1 VAEPLALEAVGL
13 CKRYG
18 ARHAVQG
25 VDLAVRPG
33 EIHGLLGPNG
43 AGKTTLLRML
53 LGLVRPDAGAVR
65 LLGQDA
71 GIPGRALPDGVAGF
85 VDTPRF
91 YPYLSGRT
99 NLLLMARLD
108 GTARARAPERVTEVL
123 GQVGLA
129 PDADVKVASYS
140 AGMRQRL
147 GLAAALLRSPRLLLL
162 DEPTTSLDPAGA
174 RDLSMHLRR
183 LAADGVA
190 ILLSSHDMAEVE
202 ELCATLTIVHQ
213 GGVVFS
219 GTVEDLR
226 KHAPA
231 AVHRLR
237 TNDDTKALSIGAG
250 KRDVQ
255 VEVAADGGGLDVGAS
270 AEALDAYVI
279 ALGGAGIAIRGLEAR
294 DRSLES
300 MFLRLTSGSA
310 DRAPQSGSPAL
321 PPPARSERGRGR
333 VTLGGALAVMGVE
346 HAKLRAQLKV
356 WATLAVCLLGPLAF
370 AVAMKVQTAVPEDTL
385 FGRWARSSG
394 FATPLVVLGFAALW
408 AVPAL
413 SSIVGGDLFST
424 EDRHGTW
431 PTLLTRARTRGE
443 IFAGKLLA
451 ALTFSLATV
460 LVLAV
465 SSTAAGVLLI
475 GSQPLLG
482 LSGTLLPAGRS
493 LAMTACAWGSIVPPV
508 FGFTTLAL
516 LLSAATRSSAAGI
529 GLPVL
534 LGAFMR
540 LSTYVNLPRAVS
552 GTLLTPALV
561 AWHGLFTE
569 PPYHGPLVQGIVT
582 SGVYFVGCLI
592 AAYVLLR
599 RRDVGA

>member
-1 VAEPLALEAVGL
+1 MAEPLALEAVGL
-13 CKRYG
+13 FKRYG

-25 VDLAVRPG
+25 VDLAVRAG
-33 EIHGLLGPNG
+33 VIHGLLGPNG

-53 LGLVRPDAGAVR
+53 LGLVRADAGAVR

-71 GIPGRALPDGVAGF
+71 GVPGRALPDGVAGF

-91 YPYLSGRT
+91 YPYLSGRK

-108 GTARARAPERVTEVL
+108 GTARARAPERVAEVL

-129 PDADVKVASYS
+129 RDADVKVAGYS

-174 RDLSMHLRR
+174 RDLSTHLRR

-202 ELCATLTIVHQ
+202 ELCATLTIVRQ
-213 GGVVFS
+213 GRVAFS

-226 KHAPA
+226 RQAPA

-237 TNDDTKALSIGAG
+237 TNDDARALSIATE

-255 VEVAADGGGLDVGAS
+255 VDVAEDGGGLDVGAS

-300 MFLRLTSGSA
+300 LFLRLTSDSA
-310 DRAPQSGSPAL
+310 DRAPPSPSPTL
-321 PPPARSERGRGR
+321 PPPARGGRGR
-333 VTLGGALAVMGVE
+333 VTLGGALAVMSVE

-356 WATLAVCLLGPLAF
+356 WATLAVCLLGPIAF
-370 AVAMKVQTAVPEDTL
+370 AVAMKVQTSVPEDTL

-408 AVPAL
+408 AFPAL
-413 SSIVGGDLFST
+413 SSIVSGDLFST

-451 ALTFSLATV
+451 GLTFSLATV
-460 LVLAV
+460 LALAI
-465 SSTAAGVLLI
+465 SSTAAGILLI

-516 LLSAATRSSAAGI
+516 LLSAGTRSSAAGI

-534 LGAFMR
+534 LGALMQ
-540 LSTYVNLPRAVS
+540 LSTYVNLPGAVS

-569 PPYHGPLVQGIVT
+569 PPYHGPLVQGVVT
-582 SGVYFVGCLI
+582 SCAYFFGCL
-592 AAYVLLR
+592 ATAYVLLR

>member
-1 VAEPLALEAVGL
+1 MAEPLALEAVGL
-13 CKRYG
+13 FKRYG

-25 VDLAVRPG
+25 VDLTVRAG

-43 AGKTTLLRML
+43 AGKTTLLRVL
-53 LGLVRPDAGAVR
+53 LGLVRADAGAVR
-65 LLGQDA
+65 LLGRDA
-71 GIPGRALPDGVAGF
+71 GIPGRPLPDGVAGF

-91 YPYLSGRT
+91 YPYLSGRK

-108 GTARARAPERVTEVL
+108 GTARARARERVAEVL
-123 GQVGLA
+123 EQVGLA

-174 RDLSMHLRR
+174 RDLSTHLRR
-183 LAADGVA
+183 LASDGVA
-190 ILLSSHDMAEVE
+190 ILLSSHDMAEIE

-213 GGVVFS
+213 GRVAFS

-226 KHAPA
+226 KQAPA

-237 TNDDTKALSIGAG
+237 TSDDAKALSMGAAEG
-250 KRDVQ
+250 DVQ
-255 VEVAADGGGLDVGAS
+255 VDAAADGGGLDVGAS

-300 MFLRLTSGSA
+300 LFLRLTSGPA
-310 DRAPQSGSPAL
+310 DRGSPSRSPAL
-321 PPPARSERGRGR
+321 PPAARRERGR

-408 AVPAL
+408 AFPAL
-413 SSIVGGDLFST
+413 SSVVGGDLFST

-451 ALTFSLATV
+451 GLTFSLATV
-460 LVLAV
+460 LVLALG
-465 SSTAAGVLLI
+465 STAAGILLI

-493 LAMTACAWGSIVPPV
+493 LAMTTYAWGSIVPPV

-534 LGAFMR
+534 LGAVMQ

-552 GTLLTPALV
+552 VTLLTPALV

-569 PPYHGPLVQGIVT
+569 PPYYGPLAQGIAT
-582 SGVYFVGCLI
+582 SGVYFFGCLA

>member
-1 VAEPLALEAVGL
+1 MTEPLALEAVGL
-13 CKRYG
+13 FKRYG

-25 VDLAVRPG
+25 LDLVVRAG

-65 LLGQDA
+65 LLGQDV
-71 GIPGRALPDGVAGF
+71 GNPGRPLPDGVAGF

-99 NLLLMARLD
+99 NLVLMARLD
-108 GTARARAPERVTEVL
+108 GTARARARERVAEIL
-123 GQVGLA
+123 EQVGLA

-147 GLAAALLRSPRLLLL
+147 GLAGALLRSPRLLLL

-174 RDLSMHLRR
+174 RDLSTHLRR

-202 ELCATLTIVHQ
+202 ELCGTLTIVHH

-219 GTVEDLR
+219 GTVDDLR
-226 KHAPA
+226 KEAPP

-237 TNDDTKALSIGAG
+237 TSDDARALSIATGNGGVQAG
-250 KRDVQ
+250 
-255 VEVAADGGGLDVGAS
+255 VAADGAGLDVRAS
-270 AEALDAYVI
+270 PEALDAYVI
-279 ALGGAGIAIRGLEAR
+279 ALGRAGTAIRGLEAR
-294 DRSLES
+294 DRSLAS
-300 MFLRLTSGSA
+300 LFLHLTSGSA
-310 DRAPQSGSPAL
+310 NHASPCRSPAL
-321 PPPARSERGRGR
+321 PPPARRERGR
-333 VTLGGALAVMGVE
+333 VSLGGALAVMGVE

-408 AVPAL
+408 AFPAL
-413 SSIVGGDLFST
+413 SSIVSGDLFST

-431 PTLLTRARTRGE
+431 PALLTRARSRGE

-451 ALTFSLATV
+451 GLTFSLATV
-460 LVLAV
+460 LLLAIG
-465 SSTAAGVLLI
+465 STAAGILLI

-482 LSGTLLPAGRS
+482 LSGTLLPAARS

-508 FGFTTLAL
+508 FGFTTLAI
-516 LLSAATRSSAAGI
+516 LLSAATRSGAAGI

-534 LGAFMR
+534 LGAFMQ
-540 LSTYVNLPRAVS
+540 LSTYVNLPRALS
-552 GTLLTPALV
+552 STLLTPALV

-569 PPYHGPLVQGIVT
+569 PPYYGPLVQGMVT
-582 SGVYFVGCLI
+582 SCVYFFGCLA

>member
-1 VAEPLALEAVGL
+1 VPLALEAVGL
-13 CKRYG
+13 FKRYG

-25 VDLAVRPG
+25 VDLAVRAG

-53 LGLVRPDAGAVR
+53 LGLVRPDAGAMR

-71 GIPGRALPDGVAGF
+71 GIPGRPLPDGVAGF

-99 NLLLMARLD
+99 NLVLLARLD
-108 GTARARAPERVTEVL
+108 GTVRARAPERVAEVL

-174 RDLSMHLRR
+174 HELSTQLRR
-183 LAADGVA
+183 LASDGVA

-202 ELCATLTIVHQ
+202 ELCATVTIVHQ

-226 KHAPA
+226 KQAPA
-231 AVHRLR
+231 AMHRLR
-237 TNDDTKALSIGAG
+237 TSDDARALSIGAEES
-250 KRDVQ
+250 DLHVD
-255 VEVAADGGGLDVGAS
+255 VAADGGGLDVGAS
-270 AEALDAYVI
+270 AEALDAYVL
-279 ALGGAGIAIRGLEAR
+279 ALGGAGVAIRGLEAR
-294 DRSLES
+294 ERSLES
-300 MFLRLTSGSA
+300 LFLRLTSGSA
-310 DRAPQSGSPAL
+310 DPASPSGPPAL
-321 PPPARSERGRGR
+321 PPLARSERGR

-356 WATLAVCLLGPLAF
+356 WATLALCLLGPLAF
-370 AVAMKVQTAVPEDTL
+370 AVAMRVQTSVPEDTL
-385 FGRWARSSG
+385 FGRWAKSSG
-394 FATPLVVLGFAALW
+394 LATPLVVLGFAALW
-408 AVPAL
+408 AFPAL
-413 SSIVGGDLFST
+413 SSIVAGDLFST

-451 ALTFSLATV
+451 GLTFSLATV
-460 LVLAV
+460 LVLAIG
-465 SSTAAGVLLI
+465 STAAGLLLI

-516 LLSAATRSSAAGI
+516 LLSAATRSGAAGI

-534 LGAFMR
+534 LGALMQ
-540 LSTYVNLPRAVS
+540 LSTYVNLPRAMNV
-552 GTLLTPALV
+552 TLLTPALV

-569 PPYHGPLVQGIVT
+569 PPYYGPLGQGIVT
-582 SGVYFVGCLI
+582 SCVYFFGSLA